1 MLPQVSG
8 TRLRIP
14 QVSAADS
21 GEYVCRVTTGS
32 VTHETSLIVTIQTG
46 AGSSYGTGNGNW
58 EGTQGHDQGVAA
70 PADPAAPQLW
80 VSHHL

>member
-1 MLPQVSG
+1 MSG

-21 GEYVCRVTTGS
+21 GEYVCRVTTGG

-46 AGSSYGTGNGNW
+46 AGSSYGTGNGFSG
-58 EGTQGHDQGVAA
+58 GTPGHDVGRLCT
-70 PADPAAPQLW
+70 DPATLQLW
-80 VSHHL
+80 VSPHP